1 MRFDLLLHFTSA
13 YMSQDILTKVIG
25 ADNSLIVVNG
35 IGLAKE
41 FLLDKTPDAMDVL
54 FNLFGSLLNYNI
66 GG

>member
-25 ADNSLIVVNG
+25 ADNSLMVVNC
-35 IGLAKE
+35 IWLAKE
-41 FLLDKTPDAMDVL
+41 FLLDKTPDTMDIL
-54 FNLFGSLLNYNI
+54 FNLLGSGFNYVI